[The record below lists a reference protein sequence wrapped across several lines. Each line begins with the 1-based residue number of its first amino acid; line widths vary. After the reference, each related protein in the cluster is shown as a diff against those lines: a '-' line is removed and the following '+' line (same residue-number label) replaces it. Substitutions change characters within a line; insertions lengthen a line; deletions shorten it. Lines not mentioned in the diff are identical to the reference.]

1 MVNDAGEQVA
11 NEKPFELFTN
21 VRVVIADAFKVE
33 GQGFIGRLSG
43 ELQVSQQANQPL
55 QLFGSLKIPE
65 GRYRAYGQ
73 DLSLTKGIISFN
85 GTANN
90 PYVSMQATRSIEK
103 EKIIVGIDATGLANS
118 LNIKLFSKPTMQQ
131 SETLSYL
138 VRGRGLDAETS
149 DSNTAIGVAL
159 GSALTKFSGVLTQI
173 EKLPLI
179 NRIEIDGD
187 DEQASIAG
195 YLGEQ
200 VYIKYGVGI
209 LKPINE
215 LTVRFYLLN
224 RLWVETVS
232 GLENSADIYY
242 SFDIK

>member
-1 MVNDAGEQVA
+1 
-11 NEKPFELFTN
+11 
-21 VRVVIADAFKVE
+21 
-33 GQGFIGRLSG
+33 
-43 ELQVSQQANQPL
+43 
-55 QLFGSLKIPE
+55 
-65 GRYRAYGQ
+65 
-73 DLSLTKGIISFN
+73 
-85 GTANN
+85 
-90 PYVSMQATRSIEK
+90 
-103 EKIIVGIDATGLANS
+103 
-118 LNIKLFSKPTMQQ
+118 
-131 SETLSYL
+131 

-159 GSALTKFSGVLTQI
+159 GSALTNFSGVLTQI

-187 DEQASIAG
+187 NEQASIAG

-232 GLENSADIYY
+232 GLESSADIYY